1 MFFFFLFK
9 NIYSLYGAGRKGLNS
24 KNSAIKIYN
33 FNSKKVLML
42 CKMHYESYKF
52 TMKPKKREI
61 FKQTKSS
68 NLRKK
73 NDLMALTKKQKQKKK
88 S

>member
-1 MFFFFLFK
+1 
-9 NIYSLYGAGRKGLNS
+9 
-24 KNSAIKIYN
+24 
-33 FNSKKVLML
+33 ML

-73 NDLMALTKKQKQKKK
+73 NDLMALTKKKKPK
-88 S
+88 KLGPFPDQLL